1 MTLNLARY
9 GQLDLTSTL
18 VTVRAGIDDP
28 TMHVAPGEVWRAS
41 WTPAGPVTLHL
52 RELGDEVIV
61 EAWGDGAQWALEH
74 ASELVGLHDRLQGFD
89 ASSHPALL
97 QISEGLVGLR
107 LPRTNNLIEALL
119 WAVATQGSSVFE
131 AQRAY
136 RQLVMAL
143 GVPAPGSRELRTPPE
158 PGALAGAT
166 SYDLHTYGFE
176 RDRADILLRIGAQS
190 RRLEELQSLDVQ
202 QIRQDL
208 STIDGLADGT
218 VELAMLIAIGDADAT
233 PTGDQRR
240 SREVGRVLA
249 GEPHADDSRMLE
261 LLEPW
266 RGHRGRVIRL
276 IEAGASQ
283 KRQWET
289 QDEALRTCADR

>member
-1 MTLNLARY
+1 MTLNLARH

-18 VTVRAGIDDP
+18 VSIRAGIDDP
-28 TMHVAPGEVWRAS
+28 TMYVAAGDVWRSS
-41 WTPAGPVTLHL
+41 WTPAGSVTLHL
-52 RELGDEVIV
+52 RELDDEVIV
-61 EAWGDGAQWALEH
+61 EAWGDGADWALEH
-74 ASELVGLHDRLQGFD
+74 APGLVGLHDRLDGFD
-89 ASSHPALL
+89 ASFHPALQ
-97 QISEGLVGLR
+97 QICEELAGFR
-107 LPRTNNLIEALL
+107 LPRTYNIIEALL
-119 WAVATQGSSVFE
+119 WAVAMQGPSVFE

-143 GVPAPGSRELRTPPE
+143 GRPAPGPRELRTPPE
-158 PGALAGAT
+158 PAALAGAT

-176 RDRADILLRIGAQS
+176 RERADILLRIGAQS
-190 RRLEELQSLDVQ
+190 HRLEELQSLDVQ
-202 QIRQDL
+202 QVRQNL
-208 STIDGLADGT
+208 STIDGLSEGSI
-218 VELAMLIAIGDADAT
+218 ESAMLIAMGDADAT

-283 KRQWET
+283 KRHWET
-289 QDEALRTCADR
+289 QDENLRTCADR